1 MIVLMPASNPIHQLV
16 REPTATPTATTP
28 PSAAAKPSNP
38 FIITPIRISIQ
49 VKGVFSIDKEAPSN
63 EGAFLVP
70 TTPPSGSHRGW
81 GTGDCGGE
89 LAESLGKSFPWAVGF
104 FFGDLELSLELWT
117 VIAGISGLDD

>member
-1 MIVLMPASNPIHQLV
+1 MIVLMPVSNPIHQLV

-63 EGAFLVP
+63 EGAFLVSA
-70 TTPPSGSHRGW
+70 TPPIGMVIGGGVLGCFNLYGIRDFSHYGVPRPS
-81 GTGDCGGE
+81 TSPPEVC
-89 LAESLGKSFPWAVGF
+89 
-104 FFGDLELSLELWT
+104 
-117 VIAGISGLDD
+117 DDAC